1 MLYCVYPKNAR
12 EGTHL
17 IVDFHTHTFPD
28 KIAQRS
34 VFHLSEVGHILPHR
48 QGTLDALKRS
58 MAECAID
65 YSLVLPVATAPKQE
79 ATINRISAAL
89 NGKDHLFFAGA
100 IHPDCEDVPGTLDL
114 IKENGLFGVKIHP
127 DYQGVCFDDPRYVRI
142 MAEAARRG
150 LYVLTHAGMD
160 VAFRNDIHCTPNMV
174 LRVLHE
180 LEGVIE
186 DKLILA
192 HLGGFALED
201 EVLEKL
207 CGKPVWMDTAAVIHM
222 RPAKCRAIIAKHGPE
237 KVLFGS
243 DSPWE
248 NQRDFADRLVRF
260 GFSENDTARMLWQN
274 AQMILGTNLL

>member
-1 MLYCVYPKNAR
+1 MQEVKA
-12 EGTHL
+12 L

-34 VFHLSEVGHILPHR
+34 IFHLSNIGHILPHR
-48 QGTLDALKRS
+48 VGTLDGLKES
-58 MAECAID
+58 MAVCGID
-65 YSLVLPVATAPKQE
+65 YSVVLPVATSPKQE
-79 ATINRISAAL
+79 HTINDVSAAL

-100 IHPDCEDVPGTLDL
+100 IHPDCEDVPGTLDF
-114 IKENGLFGVKIHP
+114 IKQSGLFGIKLHP
-127 DYQGVCFDDPRYVRI
+127 DYQGVYFNDPRYIRI
-142 MAEAARRG
+142 MAEAASRG
-150 LYVLTHAGMD
+150 LYILTHAGMD
-160 VAFRNDIHCTPNMV
+160 IAYRNDIHCTPDMI

-180 LEGVIE
+180 LEGLID

-201 EVLEKL
+201 EVLQKL

-222 RPAKCRAIIAKHGPE
+222 RPAKCRAIIEKHGPE

-248 NQRDFADRLVRF
+248 NQRDFAERLIGF
-260 GFSENDTARMLWQN
+260 GFSDDDTQRMLWQN
-274 AQMILGTNLL
+274 AQTILGTNTL